1 MMKSHG
7 SWFLLLLAI
16 CILGPYVLGVR
27 PKSNRQWAYIA
38 ITVAFIA
45 WVLLMAPLRSR

>member
-7 SWFLLLLAI
+7 AWFLLLLAV
-16 CILGPYVLGVR
+16 CIVGPYVLGVR
-27 PKSNRQWAYIA
+27 PRTKRQWTFIA
-38 ITVAFIA
+38 VTIAFVA

>member
-7 SWFLLLLAI
+7 LWFLLLVAV
-16 CILGPYVLGVR
+16 CIVGPYVLGVR
-27 PKSNRQWAYIA
+27 PKTSRQWLYIA
-38 ITVAFIA
+38 ITIAFIA